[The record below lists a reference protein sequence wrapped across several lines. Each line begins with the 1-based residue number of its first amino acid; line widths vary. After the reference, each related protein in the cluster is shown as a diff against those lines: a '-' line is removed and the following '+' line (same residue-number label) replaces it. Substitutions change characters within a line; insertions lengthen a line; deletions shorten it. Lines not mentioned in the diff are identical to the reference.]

1 MAGFNSVLAL
11 SQIPL
16 GHWDCSQLLGRPL
29 RLEVRFFVF
38 FLFKNIKMIQV
49 DQSKKKMAEGCFSHQ
64 NSGALLFY
72 HFLSIFG
79 FFC

>member
-29 RLEVRFFVF
+29 RLEVVGVFFVF
-38 FLFKNIKMIQV
+38 FLN
-49 DQSKKKMAEGCFSHQ
+49 KK
-64 NSGALLFY
+64 
-72 HFLSIFG
+72 
-79 FFC
+79 